1 MDAKLNHS
9 ELSAMLAK
17 MAGLSNAKAEAFTKA
32 FFDIIIEGLEND
44 GSVKINGLGTF
55 KITDVASRE
64 SVNVNTGEKFE
75 IKGHKKLTFTPAD
88 ALKEKVNQPFAMF
101 EPVEIDDNY
110 VDEEDGNEEATEIV
124 ETEETAETDAA
135 EIVTEATE
143 QQESVAEEPATAE
156 VLVEETVATEE
167 PATAVDECETPAKEE
182 ETPVVA
188 EQQQEAIEA
197 GLAQN
202 EPAPQPK
209 DEKKKS
215 YAGLYV
221 LIAAA
226 VIAVAVYLL
235 APYIYNNNAS
245 IKNAE
250 AVLAQPLLS
259 AAHDTVPAD
268 TVVVA
273 TEEAETEEKA
283 EESYAFVLVDE
294 LAAKSIAA
302 VGLKDTLLYT
312 ALASI
317 ATHKVA
323 ENETLTRISLKYY
336 GDKRLWPYI
345 VKYNNLHNPNGL
357 SRGMSLEIPRLVP
370 ANR

>member
-17 MAGLSNAKAEAFTKA
+17 VAGLSNAKAEAFTKA

-101 EPVEIDDNY
+101 EPVEIDDSY
-110 VDEEDGNEEATEIV
+110 VEEEEENEEPAEIV
-124 ETEETAETDAA
+124 ETEAAADVAAPEATEPAVAAEQQETVAEETETAE
-135 EIVTEATE
+135 EE
-143 QQESVAEEPATAE
+143 QAEEPATAE
-156 VLVEETVATEE
+156 
-167 PATAVDECETPAKEE
+167 ECETPAKEE
-182 ETPVVA
+182 KAPAVG
-188 EQQQEAIEA
+188 EQPQEAVA
-197 GLAQN
+197 APAPAQN
-202 EPAPQPK
+202 EPAQQPAV
-209 DEKKKS
+209 EKRRS
-215 YAGLYV
+215 YAALYV
-221 LIAAA
+221 ILAAA
-226 VIAVAVYLL
+226 VIAVAVYLV

-259 AAHDTVPAD
+259 AVHDTVPAD
-268 TVVVA
+268 TVAVA
-273 TEEAETEEKA
+273 VEEPNVEEKA
-283 EESYAFVLVDE
+283 DGPYAFVLVDE

>member
-17 MAGLSNAKAEAFTKA
+17 VAGLSNAKAEAFTKA

-75 IKGHKKLTFTPAD
+75 IKGHKKLTFIPAD

-101 EPVEIDDNY
+101 EPVEIDDSY
-110 VDEEDGNEEATEIV
+110 VEEEEDSEEPAEIAEAEESAENVIV
-124 ETEETAETDAA
+124 EAVTETANPSTVAEQHEAAAQESAAAVEEGTEEPAA
-135 EIVTEATE
+135 T
-143 QQESVAEEPATAE
+143 QEPATAE
-156 VLVEETVATEE
+156 ER
-167 PATAVDECETPAKEE
+167 ETPAKEE
-182 ETPVVA
+182 EPSVTSPA
-188 EQQQEAIEA
+188 QEEHIQQ
-197 GLAQN
+197 
-202 EPAPQPK
+202 PAV
-209 DEKKKS
+209 EKKKS
-215 YAGLYV
+215 YAALYIILAAA
-221 LIAAA
+221 LIA
-226 VIAVAVYLL
+226 VSVYLL
-235 APYIYNNNAS
+235 APYIYNNNTS

-259 AAHDTVPAD
+259 AVHDTVPAD
-268 TVVVA
+268 TATVA
-273 TEEAETEEKA
+273 AEEPNVEEKA
-283 EESYAFVLVDE
+283 DEPYAFVLVDE
-294 LAAKSIAA
+294 LAAKSVAA

>member
-17 MAGLSNAKAEAFTKA
+17 VAGLSNAKAEAFTKA

-101 EPVEIDDNY
+101 EPVEIDDSY
-110 VDEEDGNEEATEIV
+110 VEEEEENEEPAEIV
-124 ETEETAETDAA
+124 ETEEAA
-135 EIVTEATE
+135 DVAAPEATE
-143 QQESVAEEPATAE
+143 PAVAAEQQETVAEETETAEEEQAEEPATAE
-156 VLVEETVATEE
+156 
-167 PATAVDECETPAKEE
+167 ECETPAKEE
-182 ETPVVA
+182 EAPAVGEQPHEAVA
-188 EQQQEAIEA
+188 APA
-197 GLAQN
+197 PAQN
-202 EPAPQPK
+202 EPAQRPAV
-209 DEKKKS
+209 EKRRS
-215 YAGLYV
+215 YAALYV
-221 LIAAA
+221 ILAAA
-226 VIAVAVYLL
+226 VIAVAVFLL

-259 AAHDTVPAD
+259 AVHDTVPAD
-268 TVVVA
+268 TVAVA
-273 TEEAETEEKA
+273 EEEPNVEEKA
-283 EESYAFVLVDE
+283 DEPYAFVLVDE
-294 LAAKSIAA
+294 LAAKSVAA

>member
-17 MAGLSNAKAEAFTKA
+17 VAGLSNAKAEAFTKA

-75 IKGHKKLTFTPAD
+75 IKGHKKLTFIPAD

-101 EPVEIDDNY
+101 DPVEIDDNY
-110 VDEEDGNEEATEIV
+110 VDEEEDSEEPAEIAEAEEGAENAIV
-124 ETEETAETDAA
+124 EAVTETANPSTVA
-135 EIVTEATE
+135 E
-143 QQESVAEEPATAE
+143 QQEAAAQESAAAVEEGTEEPAATQEPATAE
-156 VLVEETVATEE
+156 ERETA
-167 PATAVDECETPAKEE
+167 AKEE
-182 ETPVVA
+182 EPSVTSPA
-188 EQQQEAIEA
+188 HEEHIQQ
-197 GLAQN
+197 
-202 EPAPQPK
+202 PAV
-209 DEKKKS
+209 EKKKS
-215 YAGLYV
+215 YAALYIILAAA
-221 LIAAA
+221 LIA
-226 VIAVAVYLL
+226 VSVYLL
-235 APYIYNNNAS
+235 APYIYNNNTS

-259 AAHDTVPAD
+259 AVHDTIPAD
-268 TVVVA
+268 TATVA
-273 TEEAETEEKA
+273 AEEPKVEEKA
-283 EESYAFVLVDE
+283 DEPYAFVLVDE
-294 LAAKSIAA
+294 LAAKSVAA
-302 VGLKDTLLYT
+302 VGVEDTLLYT
-312 ALASI
+312 ASASI

-323 ENETLTRISLKYY
+323 ENETLIRISLKYF

-345 VKYNNLHNPNGL
+345 VKYNNLHDPNGL

-370 ANR
+370 AKR